1 MRYVFNNSLT
11 WSEELS
17 RYAFVWFVYASASY
31 AVKYQRHVKF
41 NFLVSFF
48 ERHFKS
54 PVYGEILK
62 IFALILWIAFLIFL
76 VYLSIRL
83 VNNQLRFGQVSP
95 ANHIP
100 MFLVY
105 LGLPLGATL
114 MTFRVAQHIYAETRE
129 IIFYFQGKSQLTDEA
144 P

>member
-41 NFLVSFF
+41 NFLVSIFQ
-48 ERHFKS
+48 RHFKS
-54 PVYGEILK
+54 PIYGEIVKL
-62 IFALILWIAFLIFL
+62 IALLLWISFLIFL
-76 VYLSIRL
+76 IYYSFSL
-83 VNNQLRFGQVSP
+83 VNNQFRLGQVSP

-100 MFLVY
+100 IFLFSMW
-105 LGLPLGATL
+105 LHLCT
-114 MTFRVAQHIYAETRE
+114 T
-129 IIFYFQGKSQLTDEA
+129 QLHLCLCT
-144 P
+144 